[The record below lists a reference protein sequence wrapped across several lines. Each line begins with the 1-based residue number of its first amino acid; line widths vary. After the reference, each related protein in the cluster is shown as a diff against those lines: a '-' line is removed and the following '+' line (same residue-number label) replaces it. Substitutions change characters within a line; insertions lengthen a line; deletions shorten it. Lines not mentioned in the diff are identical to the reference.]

1 MDRSATSLDLFLAD
15 VSRLMLARYG
25 LGWDDACGDVEPVER
40 AWREGETAEAF
51 VEWWAG
57 KYALVATDSRR

>member
-1 MDRSATSLDLFLAD
+1 MARAASPLDLYLAD

-25 LGWDDACGDVEPVER
+25 LGWADACGDVEPVER
-40 AWREGETAEAF
+40 AWRDGETAEAF

-57 KYALVATDSRR
+57 KYALVARDLRR

>member
-1 MDRSATSLDLFLAD
+1 MDRSASAFDLYLAD

-25 LGWDDACGDVEPVER
+25 LDWADACGDVEPVER
-40 AWREGETAEAF
+40 AWRDGEAADAF

-57 KYALVATDSRR
+57 KYGLVASDSWR